1 MVRAAAL
8 LLHERTP
15 SEHLSHWAT
24 TRPSTPWIDT
34 GEQTLTFANAE
45 HMVGQFVNYFSTLGF
60 KAGQVVALDVPPS
73 LHAVLT
79 IALFRLGALSCQ
91 YPRLVAAESFHCEW
105 LISTSVTES
114 IVAEHTLYLAA
125 HNISLIDALEPSPAA
140 SPLDAATP
148 FRLLFSSGT
157 TGRPKAIAV
166 SAALMDQRGQHSVA
180 TRPASHAYF
189 CAMDVSTTAGL
200 RTLLWCLREG
210 TTYLV
215 PGIGEQNLKQ
225 MREHAVEVATMSPDQ
240 MRALLTAAES
250 AGEHLPSLSTVIYAG
265 SSLDESLA
273 RRFREW
279 FSVQLF
285 TSLGSTEAGI
295 ITVRSY
301 DTDDLTDL
309 GYTASD
315 LEFQIVDETDTPL
328 PYGSVGLLRYR
339 RPRDPF
345 EYFRD
350 PEATQRVFRDGWCYP
365 GDLGELTETGQLFFR
380 GRADNVVNVG
390 GVKIDP
396 ALYDAVALDVVGV
409 TDAAGFTFRD
419 DDDVEVLAIAIVT
432 THGFREQELLDSMAQ
447 AFGSRQPSMVIKVDE
462 IPKTS
467 MGKTIRGELAE
478 LVERTLH
485 QDNGS
490 TEN

>member
-1 MVRAAAL
+1 MELR
-8 LLHERTP
+8 
-15 SEHLSHWAT
+15 
-24 TRPSTPWIDT
+24 
-34 GEQTLTFANAE
+34 
-45 HMVGQFVNYFSTLGF
+45 
-60 KAGQVVALDVPPS
+60 
-73 LHAVLT
+73 
-79 IALFRLGALSCQ
+79 
-91 YPRLVAAESFHCEW
+91 
-105 LISTSVTES
+105 
-114 IVAEHTLYLAA
+114 
-125 HNISLIDALEPSPAA
+125 
-140 SPLDAATP
+140 
-148 FRLLFSSGT
+148 
-157 TGRPKAIAV
+157 
-166 SAALMDQRGQHSVA
+166 RGV
-180 TRPASHAYF
+180 
-189 CAMDVSTTAGL
+189 
-200 RTLLWCLREG
+200 
-210 TTYLV
+210 
-215 PGIGEQNLKQ
+215 
-225 MREHAVEVATMSPDQ
+225 
-240 MRALLTAAES
+240 
-250 AGEHLPSLSTVIYAG
+250 
-265 SSLDESLA
+265 
-273 RRFREW
+273 
-279 FSVQLF
+279 
-285 TSLGSTEAGI
+285 
-295 ITVRSY
+295 
-301 DTDDLTDL
+301 
-309 GYTASD
+309 
-315 LEFQIVDETDTPL
+315 
-328 PYGSVGLLRYR
+328 VGLLRYR

>member
-1 MVRAAAL
+1 MTIFPL
-8 LLHERTP
+8 LPHERTP

-24 TRPSTPWIDT
+24 ARPMTAWIET
-34 GEQTLTFANAE
+34 GDQTLTFANAE
-45 HMVGQFVNYFSTLGF
+45 RMVGQFASYLSTIGITE
-60 KAGQVVALDVPPS
+60 GQVVALDVPPT

-79 IALFRLGALSCQ
+79 VSLFRLGALSCQ

-105 LISTSVTES
+105 LISTAVTES
-114 IVAEHTLYLAA
+114 IVTDHTLYLAA
-125 HNISLIDALEPSPAA
+125 HNISLIDELAPSVAPSPL
-140 SPLDAATP
+140 STTDP

-166 SAALMDQRGQHSVA
+166 SAALMDQRGQYSQA
-180 TRPASHAYF
+180 TRPDSETYF
-189 CAMDVSTTAGL
+189 CAMDGSTTAGL

-215 PGIGEQNLKQ
+215 PGSGEQNLKL
-225 MREHAVEVATMSPDQ
+225 MRHHAVEVATMSPDQ
-240 MRALLTAAES
+240 MRALLEAGES
-250 AGEHLPSLSTVIYAG
+250 AGEHLPALSTVIYAG
-265 SSLDESLA
+265 SSLDASLA

-279 FSVQLF
+279 FSAQLF

-309 GYTASD
+309 GYVASD
-315 LEFQIVDETDTPL
+315 LELQIVDETDSPL
-328 PYGSVGLLRYR
+328 PYGTVGLVRYR

-350 PEATQRVFRDGWCYP
+350 PEATHRVFRDGWCYP
-365 GDLGELTETGQLFFR
+365 GDLGELTESGQLFFR

-390 GVKIDP
+390 GVKVDP
-396 ALYDAVALDVVGV
+396 ALYDAVALDVIGV

-419 DDDVEVLAIAIVT
+419 DEDVEVLSIAIVT
-432 THGFREQELLDSMAQ
+432 TFGFREQELLDAMAQ

-467 MGKTIRGELAE
+467 MGKSIRRELAE
-478 LVERTLH
+478 LVERTLR
-485 QDNGS
+485 
-490 TEN
+490 ENSGELNH